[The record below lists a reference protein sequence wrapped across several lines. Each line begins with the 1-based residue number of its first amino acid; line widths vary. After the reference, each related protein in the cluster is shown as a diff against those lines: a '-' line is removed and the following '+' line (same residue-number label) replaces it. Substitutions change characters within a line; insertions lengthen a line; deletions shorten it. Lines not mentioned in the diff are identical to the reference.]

1 MSTHNIFFSWRNKNI
16 FFPIPT
22 LILSY
27 GYMLFCLQ
35 TTSLKSC
42 CEYALRLHVDDE
54 TALYLVSLAD
64 QLNAKVLKVSFL
76 Y

>member
-1 MSTHNIFFSWRNKNI
+1 MQESFYYFQLKYCYLYIF
-16 FFPIPT
+16 
-22 LILSY
+22 
-27 GYMLFCLQ
+27 Q

-64 QLNAKVLKVSFL
+64 QLNAKVLKVGT
-76 Y
+76 

>member
-1 MSTHNIFFSWRNKNI
+1 
-16 FFPIPT
+16 
-22 LILSY
+22 
-27 GYMLFCLQ
+27 MLFCLQ

>member
-1 MSTHNIFFSWRNKNI
+1 MFTYISF
-16 FFPIPT
+16 
-22 LILSY
+22 
-27 GYMLFCLQ
+27 Q

-64 QLNAKVLKVSFL
+64 QLNAKVLKVGT
-76 Y
+76 